1 MNKLHLSEY
10 AQTDLAEIKAYI
22 TDELENP
29 SAAENTVRRIT
40 KDMRILREHALAGSS
55 LSTIADTESDYR
67 FLVSG
72 NYLTFYRVSG
82 SDVYIDRVLYGRRD
96 YLSILLDKKREFV
109 DEKTVRAKT
118 FVIEELLKKAT
129 CTSEKS
135 L

>member
-1 MNKLHLSEY
+1 MNKLHLSED

-22 TDELENP
+22 TEDLENP

-40 KDMRILREHALAGSS
+40 KDMRILREHSLVGAPLSS
-55 LSTIADTESDYR
+55 IADTESDYR

-96 YLSILLDKKREFV
+96 YLRILLDKKHEA
-109 DEKTVRAKT
+109 EI
-118 FVIEELLKKAT
+118 IE
-129 CTSEKS
+129 
-135 L
+135 

>member
-1 MNKLHLSEY
+1 MNKLHLSED

-40 KDMRILREHALAGSS
+40 KDMRILREHALAGSP
-55 LSTIADTESDYR
+55 LSSIADTESDYR

-96 YLSILLDKKREFV
+96 YLDILLNKKREA
-109 DEKTVRAKT
+109 EI
-118 FVIEELLKKAT
+118 IE
-129 CTSEKS
+129 
-135 L
+135 